1 MSNSIAM
8 TTNYVGKV
16 IFEFHFSNISVDRY
30 AYISSHYTPK
40 KVMP

>member
-16 IFEFHFSNISVDRY
+16 IFEFHFCNISVDRY

-40 KVMP
+40 KVML